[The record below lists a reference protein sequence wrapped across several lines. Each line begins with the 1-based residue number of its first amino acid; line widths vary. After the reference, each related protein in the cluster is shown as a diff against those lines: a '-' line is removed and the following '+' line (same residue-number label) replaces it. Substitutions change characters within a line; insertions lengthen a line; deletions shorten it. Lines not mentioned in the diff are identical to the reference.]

1 MGLCVG
7 LSQTYVGNAAS
18 IDSPDIEAYIFDNEV
33 CQERVSGSSMRTIFK
48 VVVKQK
54 TDKAHGLTMP
64 PALLARAKEDAK

>member
-1 MGLCVG
+1 
-7 LSQTYVGNAAS
+7 
-18 IDSPDIEAYIFDNEV
+18 
-33 CQERVSGSSMRTIFK
+33 MRTIFK